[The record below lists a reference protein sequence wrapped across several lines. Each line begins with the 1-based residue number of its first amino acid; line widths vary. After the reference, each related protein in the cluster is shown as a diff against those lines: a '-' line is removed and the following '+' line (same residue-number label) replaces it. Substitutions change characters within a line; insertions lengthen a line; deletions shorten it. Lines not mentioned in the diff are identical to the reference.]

1 MLCNNFRWW
10 FGYIIKDRQKEFIDK
25 DKIVWQE
32 DFDFSDFDYRTLV
45 AKCSCDVKDYDEY
58 VDMKINKNKLLENFK
73 NIKNIV
79 NFEFLKCYYKLLC
92 KEGILKKILVFIY
105 YF

>member
-1 MLCNNFRWW
+1 
-10 FGYIIKDRQKEFIDK
+10 
-25 DKIVWQE
+25 
-32 DFDFSDFDYRTLV
+32 
-45 AKCSCDVKDYDEY
+45 
-58 VDMKINKNKLLENFK
+58 MKINKNKLLENFK